1 MSEEAPL
8 LVVRDDDPTPP
19 FEQVRRQL
27 AALVASGAL
36 APDQRLPP
44 VRQLAADLGL
54 AVGTVARAYR
64 ELEEAGAVTTRRG
77 AGTRVAATDAA
88 TGAALSAAAGPDA
101 EHEALPDV
109 IQDTS
114 TRDRLSVMV
123 DDLVARAHE
132 MGVRDAEIAAAV
144 QNTLRRAAP
153 AAARPPARPAA
164 ARPAPSRRTA
174 SAVPL
179 WRPRPVG

>member
-1 MSEEAPL
+1 M

-64 ELEEAGAVTTRRG
+64 ELEAAGTVTTRRG
-77 AGTRVAATDAA
+77 AGTRVAAPGPVAVAGSGAVTGVTPAIAERAA
-88 TGAALSAAAGPDA
+88 ERAAADELA
-101 EHEALPDV
+101 
-109 IQDTS
+109 
-114 TRDRLSVMV
+114 VMAGTF
-123 DDLVARAHE
+123 VARARAV
-132 MGVRDAEIAAAV
+132 GVRDAEITAAV
-144 QNTLRRAAP
+144 RDALRRAT
-153 AAARPPARPAA
+153 
-164 ARPAPSRRTA
+164 PAPSRAAPPSPAIRG
-174 SAVPL
+174 VPGL
-179 WRPRPVG
+179 RAHPAG